1 MPPGFKDSWCLLVS
15 DPAFG
20 CWQLCQ
26 TILRLG
32 GNFLFFFNFFSRVG
46 CGLQLNFGGKFQ
58 RGRQAVSKSE
68 GTGK

>member
-1 MPPGFKDSWCLLVS
+1 MPPGFKDSWYFLVS

-26 TILRLG
+26 TILGLG
-32 GNFLFFFNFFSRVG
+32 GNFFFRVG

>member
-1 MPPGFKDSWCLLVS
+1 MPPCFKDSWCLLVS

-32 GNFLFFFNFFSRVG
+32 GNFYLFFFQGGLWPPVKLWGKISAREAG
-46 CGLQLNFGGKFQ
+46 CFQ
-58 RGRQAVSKSE
+58 E
-68 GTGK
+68 